1 MSVLTSPDQQ
11 LLMPDKTDP
20 ITSLEHIASGKVRD
34 IYRIDENRLLFV
46 ASDRLSAFD
55 VVMPT
60 LIPDKGRILTRV
72 AEFWFE
78 QTAHI
83 VPNHLLGSDISEL
96 ALTAEEAEWLQGR
109 SMIVKSL
116 KVIPVEAIVRGYLVG
131 SGWKEYQQS
140 QSVCSIPLPAGLQLA
155 DKLPE
160 PLFTPST
167 KAAAGDH
174 DENISFEVLVDQ
186 IGQQLAEQI
195 RDVSL
200 SLYRY
205 ASDYALQRGI
215 IIADTKFEFG
225 LDEQGQL
232 YLIDEALTPDSS
244 RFWPVDSYQAGV
256 SPESYDKQFIR
267 DWLENLDWDKT
278 PPAPVIPE
286 DIVHQTQKKYNEAL
300 TRLTG
305 TLQQ

>member
-1 MSVLTSPDQQ
+1 MLEEMTIS
-11 LLMPDKTDP
+11 
-20 ITSLEHIASGKVRD
+20 SLEHIASGKVRD
-34 IYRIDENRLLFV
+34 IYRIDDRRLLFV

-60 LIPDKGRILTRV
+60 LIPGKGRILTHF
-72 AEFWFE
+72 AEFWF
-78 QTAHI
+78 QHTRHI
-83 VPNHLLGSDISEL
+83 IPNHLISTDISNL
-96 ALTAEEAEWLQGR
+96 PVTEEEKQWLRGR
-109 SMIVKSL
+109 SMIVRNL

-140 QSVCSIPLPAGLQLA
+140 QSICGIALPAGLQLA

-160 PLFTPST
+160 DLFTPST

-174 DENISFEVLVDQ
+174 DQNISFKVLVDQ
-186 IGQQLAEQI
+186 IGQQQAEQI

-200 SLYRY
+200 ELYRY

-225 LDEQGQL
+225 VDEQGQIL
-232 YLIDEALTPDSS
+232 LVDEALTPDSS
-244 RFWPVDSYQAGV
+244 RFWPVDSYRPGI
-256 SPESYDKQFIR
+256 SPVSYDKQYIR
-267 DWLENLDWDKT
+267 DWLENTHWDKSS
-278 PPAPVIPE
+278 PAPVIPE
-286 DIVHQTQKKYNEAL
+286 DIVKRTQEKYDEAL

-305 TLQQ
+305 TTEL

>member
-1 MSVLTSPDQQ
+1 
-11 LLMPDKTDP
+11 MPETTP
-20 ITSLEHIASGKVRD
+20 AITSLEHIASGKVRD
-34 IYRIDENRLLFV
+34 IYRIDDDQLLFV

-60 LIPDKGRILTRV
+60 QIPDKGSLLTRV

-78 QTAHI
+78 QTSDI
-83 VPNHLLGSDISEL
+83 IPNHLITTDISGL
-96 ALTAEEAEWLQGR
+96 SLTVAEKGWLQGR
-109 SMIVKSL
+109 SMIVKNL
-116 KVIPVEAIVRGYLVG
+116 EVIPVEAIVRGYLAG
-131 SGWKEYQQS
+131 SGWKEYQQT
-140 QSVCSIPLPAGLQLA
+140 QSVCGIPLPGNLQLA

-160 PLFTPST
+160 ALFTPST

-174 DENISFEVLVDQ
+174 DENISFDVLIKQ
-186 IGQQLAEQI
+186 IGRPLAEQI

-200 SLYRY
+200 ALYRY

-225 LDEQGQL
+225 LDQQGQL
-232 YLIDEALTPDSS
+232 FLIDEALTPDSS
-244 RFWPVDSYQAGV
+244 RFWPVDSYQPGS
-256 SPESYDKQFIR
+256 SPASYDKQYIR
-267 DWLENLDWDKT
+267 DWLENTDWDKT
-278 PPAPVIPE
+278 DPAPTIP
-286 DIVHQTQKKYNEAL
+286 DDVVRHTQEKYNEAL

>member
-1 MSVLTSPDQQ
+1 
-11 LLMPDKTDP
+11 MPDITVP

-34 IYRIDENRLLFV
+34 IYRIDNNQLLFV

-60 LIPDKGRILTRV
+60 PIPDKGCILTRV

-78 QTAHI
+78 KMSHI
-83 VPNHLLGSDISEL
+83 IPNHLITTDISSL
-96 ALTAEEAEWLQGR
+96 PLTPAEKDWLQGR
-109 SMIVKSL
+109 SMIVKDL

-131 SGWKEYQQS
+131 SGWKEYQQT
-140 QSVCSIPLPAGLQLA
+140 QSVCGISLPSGLQLA

-160 PLFTPST
+160 ALFTPST

-174 DENISFEVLVDQ
+174 DENISFEVLIDQ

-195 RDVSL
+195 REVSL
-200 SLYRY
+200 SLYLH

-225 LDEQGQL
+225 LDDQGQL
-232 YLIDEALTPDSS
+232 FLIDEALTPDSS
-244 RFWPVDSYQAGV
+244 RFWPVDSYQTGT
-256 SPESYDKQFIR
+256 SPASYDKQYIR
-267 DWLENLDWDKT
+267 DWLENTDWDKMA
-278 PPAPVIPE
+278 PAPDIPD
-286 DIVHQTQKKYNEAL
+286 DIVSHTQEKYNEAL

-305 TLQQ
+305 TLEQ

>member
-1 MSVLTSPDQQ
+1 
-11 LLMPDKTDP
+11 MPEKTVP

-34 IYRIDENRLLFV
+34 IYRIDKNQLLFV

-60 LIPDKGRILTRV
+60 PIPDKGRILTRV

-78 QTAHI
+78 KMSHI
-83 VPNHLLGSDISEL
+83 IPNHLITTDISSL
-96 ALTAEEAEWLQGR
+96 PLTPAEKDWLQGR
-109 SMIVKSL
+109 SMIVKDL

-131 SGWKEYQQS
+131 SGWKEYQQT
-140 QSVCSIPLPAGLQLA
+140 QSVCGISLPSGLQLA

-160 PLFTPST
+160 ALFTPST

-174 DENISFEVLVDQ
+174 DENISFEVLIDQ

-195 RDVSL
+195 REVSL
-200 SLYRY
+200 SLYLH

-225 LDEQGQL
+225 LDDQGQL
-232 YLIDEALTPDSS
+232 FLIDEALTPDSS
-244 RFWPVDSYQAGV
+244 RFWPVDSYQTGT
-256 SPESYDKQFIR
+256 SPASYDKQYIR
-267 DWLENLDWDKT
+267 DWLENTDWDKT
-278 PPAPVIPE
+278 APAPDIPD
-286 DIVHQTQKKYNEAL
+286 DIVRHTQEKYNEAL

-305 TLQQ
+305 TLDQ

>member
-1 MSVLTSPDQQ
+1 
-11 LLMPDKTDP
+11 MPDKTVP

-34 IYRIDENRLLFV
+34 IYRIDESRLLFV

-78 QTAHI
+78 RTAHI
-83 VPNHLLGSDISEL
+83 VPNHLLGSNISEL
-96 ALTAEEAEWLQGR
+96 ALTPREIEWLQGR
-109 SMIVKSL
+109 SMIVKNL

-131 SGWKEYQQS
+131 SGWKEYLQT
-140 QSVCSIPLPAGLQLA
+140 QSVCGIPLPAGMQLA
-155 DKLPE
+155 DKLPT

-174 DENISFEVLVDQ
+174 DENISFEVLTKLV
-186 IGQQLAEQI
+186 GQKLAENI
-195 RDVSL
+195 RDISL

-225 LDEQGQL
+225 LDEQGQVH
-232 YLIDEALTPDSS
+232 LIDEALTPDSS
-244 RFWPVDSYQAGV
+244 RFWPVDSYQTGV

-267 DWLENLDWDKT
+267 DWLENVNWDKM
-278 PPAPVIPE
+278 PPAPAIPD
-286 DIVHQTQKKYNEAL
+286 DIVRQTRKKYNEAL
-300 TRLTG
+300 TCLTG

>member
-1 MSVLTSPDQQ
+1 
-11 LLMPDKTDP
+11 MPDKTVP

-60 LIPDKGRILTRV
+60 LIPGKGRILTRV

-78 QTAHI
+78 RTAHI
-83 VPNHLLGSDISEL
+83 VPNHLLGIDLSGL
-96 ALTAEEAEWLQGR
+96 ALTPRETIWLQGR
-109 SMIVKSL
+109 SMIVKNL

-131 SGWKEYQQS
+131 SGWKEYLQT
-140 QSVCSIPLPAGLQLA
+140 QSVCGIPLSAGLHLA
-155 DKLPE
+155 DKLPD

-174 DENISFEVLVDQ
+174 DENISFEVLIEQ
-186 IGQQLAEQI
+186 IGQPLAEQI
-195 RDVSL
+195 RDISL

-205 ASDYALQRGI
+205 ASDYALQHGI

-225 LDEQGQL
+225 LNEQGQL

-267 DWLENLDWDKT
+267 DWLENVNWDKT
-278 PPAPVIPE
+278 PPAPAIPD
-286 DIVHQTQKKYNEAL
+286 DIVCQTQKKYNEAL

>member
-1 MSVLTSPDQQ
+1 
-11 LLMPDKTDP
+11 MPPETKN
-20 ITSLEHIASGKVRD
+20 ITSLEFIASGKVRD
-34 IYRIDENRLLFV
+34 IYRIDNERLLFV

-60 LIPDKGRILTRV
+60 LIPGKGRILTRF

-78 QTAHI
+78 HTRHI
-83 VPNHLLGSDISEL
+83 IPNHLITTDISS
-96 ALTAEEAEWLQGR
+96 LTVTDEEKDWLQGR
-109 SMIVKSL
+109 SMIVKYL
-116 KVIPVEAIVRGYLVG
+116 KVVPVEAIVRGYLAG

-140 QSVCSIPLPAGLQLA
+140 QSVCGIDLPCGLQLA

-160 PLFTPST
+160 TLFTPST

-174 DENISFEVLVDQ
+174 DENISFTVLTDQ
-186 IGQQLAEQI
+186 IGQQAAKQI

-200 SLYRY
+200 ALYHY

-225 LDEQGQL
+225 VDESEQL

-244 RFWPVDSYQAGV
+244 RFWPVDTYQPGV
-256 SPESYDKQFIR
+256 NPDSFDKQYIR
-267 DWLENLDWDKT
+267 DWLENTDWNKSA
-278 PPAPVIPE
+278 PAPAIPDNVVRGTE
-286 DIVHQTQKKYNEAL
+286 KKYQEAL
-300 TRLTG
+300 IRLTG
-305 TLQQ
+305 TLEP

>member
-1 MSVLTSPDQQ
+1 
-11 LLMPDKTDP
+11 MPAKTIN

-34 IYRIDENRLLFV
+34 IYRIDDEHLLFV

-60 LIPDKGRILTRV
+60 LIPGKGQILTRF
-72 AEFWFE
+72 AEFWFKH
-78 QTAHI
+78 TRHI
-83 VPNHLLGSDISEL
+83 IANHLISTDISNL
-96 ALTAEEAEWLQGR
+96 PLTEEEKNWLQGR
-109 SMIVKSL
+109 SMIVRKL
-116 KVIPVEAIVRGYLVG
+116 WVIPVEAIVRGYLAG

-140 QSVCSIPLPAGLQLA
+140 QSVCGIALPTGLQLA

-160 PLFTPST
+160 DLFTPST

-174 DENISFEVLVDQ
+174 DENISFEVLIDQ
-186 IGQQLAEQI
+186 IGQQQAEQI

-200 SLYRY
+200 ALYRH

-225 LDEQGQL
+225 LDERRQL
-232 YLIDEALTPDSS
+232 FLIDEALTPDSS
-244 RFWPVDSYQAGV
+244 RFWPVDSYRPGS
-256 SPESYDKQFIR
+256 SPVSYDKQYIR
-267 DWLENLDWDKT
+267 DWLENTDWDKSA
-278 PPAPVIPE
+278 PAPAIPE
-286 DIVHQTQKKYNEAL
+286 DVVKRTQEKYDEAL

-305 TLQQ
+305 TMEL

>member
-1 MSVLTSPDQQ
+1 
-11 LLMPDKTDP
+11 MPAKTIN

-34 IYRIDENRLLFV
+34 IYRIDDEHLLFV

-60 LIPDKGRILTRV
+60 LIPGKGQILTRF
-72 AEFWFE
+72 AEFWFKH
-78 QTAHI
+78 TRHI
-83 VPNHLLGSDISEL
+83 IANHLISTDISNL
-96 ALTAEEAEWLQGR
+96 PLTEEEKNWLQGR
-109 SMIVKSL
+109 SMIVRKL
-116 KVIPVEAIVRGYLVG
+116 RVIPVEAIVRGYLAG

-140 QSVCSIPLPAGLQLA
+140 QSVCGIALPTGLQLA

-160 PLFTPST
+160 DLFTPST

-174 DENISFEVLVDQ
+174 DENISFEVLIDQ
-186 IGQQLAEQI
+186 IGQQQAEQI

-200 SLYRY
+200 ALYRH

-225 LDEQGQL
+225 LDERRQL
-232 YLIDEALTPDSS
+232 FLIDEALTPDSS
-244 RFWPVDSYQAGV
+244 RFWPVDSYRPGT
-256 SPESYDKQFIR
+256 SPVSYDKQYIR
-267 DWLENLDWDKT
+267 DWLENTDWDKSA
-278 PPAPVIPE
+278 PAPAIPE
-286 DIVHQTQKKYNEAL
+286 DVVKRTQEKYDEAL

-305 TLQQ
+305 TMEL

>member
-1 MSVLTSPDQQ
+1 
-11 LLMPDKTDP
+11 MPP
-20 ITSLEHIASGKVRD
+20 QANNINSLEYIASGKVRD
-34 IYRIDENRLLFV
+34 IYRIDDERLLFV

-60 LIPDKGRILTRV
+60 LIPGKGHILTRF

-78 QTAHI
+78 NTRHI
-83 VPNHLLGSDISEL
+83 IPNHLISTDISSL
-96 ALTAEEAEWLQGR
+96 PVTEEEKEWLQGR
-109 SMIVKSL
+109 SMIVRRL

-140 QSVCSIPLPAGLQLA
+140 QSVCGIALPAGLQLA

-160 PLFTPST
+160 DLFTPST

-174 DENISFEVLVDQ
+174 DENISFEALVDQ
-186 IGQQLAEQI
+186 IGQQQAEQI

-200 SLYRY
+200 ALYRY
-205 ASDYALQRGI
+205 ASEYALQRGI

-225 LDEQGQL
+225 VDEQGRFF
-232 YLIDEALTPDSS
+232 LIDEALTPDSS
-244 RFWPVDSYQAGV
+244 RFWPVDSYRPGT
-256 SPESYDKQFIR
+256 SPVSYDKQYIR
-267 DWLENLDWDKT
+267 DWLENTDWDKS

-286 DIVHQTQKKYNEAL
+286 DIVTRTQEKYDEAL

-305 TLQQ
+305 TTEL